1 MKRVGS
7 IIGVRPEKLEEYK
20 RLHANVWPGV
30 LEMIKACNI
39 RNYSIYYKDGMLY
52 SYYEYVGDDYEAD
65 MKKMAADPTTQEW
78 WKLCNPCQD
87 PVASRKEGDGGPKW
101 KKSFIWIKETS
112 SCFPLPI
119 KKVNGRKRC
128 VCLCVFR
135 AESDRN
141 DMSFW

>member
-30 LEMIKACNI
+30 LKMIKACNI

-52 SYYEYVGDDYEAD
+52 SYYEYVGNDNEAD

-87 PVASRKEGDGGPKW
+87 PVATRKEGEW
-101 KKSFIWIKETS
+101 WAEMEE
-112 SCFPLPI
+112 
-119 KKVNGRKRC
+119 
-128 VCLCVFR
+128 VFHL
-135 AESDRN
+135 D
-141 DMSFW
+141 

>member
-20 RLHANVWPGV
+20 RLHANVWLGV

-39 RNYSIYYKDGMLY
+39 RNYFIYYKDGMLY

-65 MKKMAADPTTQEW
+65 MKKMAADPTTQE
-78 WKLCNPCQD
+78 
-87 PVASRKEGDGGPKW
+87 
-101 KKSFIWIKETS
+101 WIKETS